1 MSSTETHPGQHPD
14 RHPDHHAAHR
24 ADTRLDRLREAHRPH
39 GSGAGPESGS
49 TLREELRDAVAPRT
63 LALVVGVLL
72 LQLGFVLSYV
82 GAFHDPVPRDVA
94 VTVVGPTQQVAD
106 QAASALNGI
115 DGGPLDATAST
126 DADAARAALTDDAT
140 SAVLVISATSTQDQ
154 LLVTTAGGAATATAV
169 QTVLTQAEAT
179 QGRTLAVQDVVPAA
193 GGDSRGLSGFYLVT
207 GWVVGGYLLAALLG
221 VARGS
226 RPATLRRAAIRLGA
240 VLPYAVLSGVGGAL
254 VVGPLL
260 GALPHGAG
268 AFWGL
273 VGTGALVVL
282 AAASVTMALQ
292 VLAGTIGIGLAVL
305 LFVVLGNPSAGGAYP
320 PELLPPFW
328 AWLSGVLPNGAAVDA
343 VRRIAYFDG
352 ADVGQRLLV
361 VAAWA
366 VAGAV
371 VALVAARWHQVRA
384 VRAVRP
390 ATD

>member
-1 MSSTETHPGQHPD
+1 MSTTETHPGHHPGH
-14 RHPDHHAAHR
+14 RPDHRTARRAAG
-24 ADTRLDRLREAHRPH
+24 RP
-39 GSGAGPESGS
+39 SGP

-63 LALVVGVLL
+63 VALVVAVLL

-82 GAFHDPVPRDVA
+82 GAFHDPTPRDVA

-106 QAASALNGI
+106 QTAAALNGI
-115 DGGPLDATAST
+115 DGRPLEVTAST
-126 DADAARAALTDDAT
+126 DADAARADLVGDAT
-140 SAVLVISATSTQDQ
+140 SAVLVIDPTSTEDQ

-193 GGDSRGLSGFYLVT
+193 GGDARGLSGFYLVT

-221 VARGS
+221 VARGA
-226 RPATLRRAAIRLGA
+226 RPATLRRAVIRLGA
-240 VLPYAVLSGVGGAL
+240 VLPYAALSGMGGAL

-260 GALPHGAG
+260 GALPEDA
-268 AFWGL
+268 ATFWGL
-273 VGTGALVVL
+273 AGTGALVVV
-282 AAASVTMALQ
+282 AAAAVTMALQ
-292 VLAGTIGIGLAVL
+292 VLAGTVGIGLAVL

-328 AWLSGVLPNGAAVDA
+328 AWLSGVLPNGAGVDA
-343 VRRIAYFDG
+343 VRRTAYFDG

-366 VAGAV
+366 LAGAV
-371 VALVAARWHQVRA
+371 VTLVAARRHQVRA
-384 VRAVRP
+384 ARTARTGGAADAAVTP
-390 ATD
+390 ELADA

>member
-1 MSSTETHPGQHPD
+1 MSSTDSAAE
-14 RHPDHHAAHR
+14 RADHHAAHR
-24 ADTRLDRLREAHRPH
+24 ADTRLDRLREAHRGPGSGS
-39 GSGAGPESGS
+39 GSGAGP

-63 LALVVGVLL
+63 VALVVAVLL

-82 GAFHDPVPRDVA
+82 GAFHDPTPRDIA

-106 QAASALNGI
+106 QTAAALNGI
-115 DGGPLDATAST
+115 DGGPLEVAAST
-126 DADAARAALTDDAT
+126 DADAARAALVDDAT
-140 SAVLVISATSTQDQ
+140 SAVLVIDPTSTQDQ

-221 VARGS
+221 VARGA
-226 RPATLRRAAIRLGA
+226 RPATLRRAVIRLVA
-240 VLPYAVLSGVGGAL
+240 VLPYAVLSGIGGAL

-260 GALPHGAG
+260 GALPDDAG
-268 AFWGL
+268 AFWGFA
-273 VGTGALVVL
+273 GTGALVVV
-282 AAASVTMALQ
+282 AAAAVTMALQ
-292 VLAGTIGIGLAVL
+292 VLAGTVGIGLAVL

-328 AWLSGVLPNGAAVDA
+328 AWLSGVLPNGAGVDA

-352 ADVGQRLLV
+352 ADVGQRLVV

-384 VRAVRP
+384 ARTDDAP
-390 ATD
+390 A